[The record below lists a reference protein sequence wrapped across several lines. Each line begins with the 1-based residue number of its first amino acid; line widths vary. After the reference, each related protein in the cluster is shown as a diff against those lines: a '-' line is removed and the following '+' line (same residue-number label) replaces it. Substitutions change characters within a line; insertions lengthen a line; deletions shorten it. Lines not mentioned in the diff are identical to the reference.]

1 MCLAEKDIILVL
13 VIVPMPLFSNPLV
26 SAYYYILLICMHRA
40 EKDNIFIHTYA
51 SSAIHR
57 CTALSPKDDATSTL
71 LRHIRSG
78 KPATLGTQ
86 FTCFTRVLGG
96 GKYKY

>member
-1 MCLAEKDIILVL
+1 
-13 VIVPMPLFSNPLV
+13 MPLFSNPLV
-26 SAYYYILLICMHRA
+26 SACYYILLICMRRA

-57 CTALSPKDDATSTL
+57 STALSPKDEATSTL

-86 FTCFTRVLGG
+86 FTCFKLWGA
-96 GKYKY
+96 KYKY